1 MESVV
6 EILRNDKNDKNIFLV
21 PNVFIIVNF
30 KKFYM

>member
-6 EILRNDKNDKNIFLV
+6 EILRNDKNDQNIFLV
-21 PNVFIIVNF
+21 PKVFITVNF